1 VFLDDLTLYFLP
13 KPVLGKT
20 IQTFFL

>member
-20 IQTFFL
+20 IQTFVF